1 MFQLMMHT
9 VIVVDI
15 PTKKKFE
22 CGFLRNLTWNNEN
35 YCVFLSL
42 KEIILKI
49 VKMKAVLCVWSKLLF
64 IYYI

>member
-15 PTKKKFE
+15 PTKKNLNVV
-22 CGFLRNLTWNNEN
+22 FLRNLTWNNEN